1 MFKRHLITI
10 MNKKKILIIGSTG
23 FVGKKLNLYLKNKN
37 YNVFGFSKSTGVNL
51 LNQKHIEK
59 KLASIKPEYI
69 INCAANTGSLHYV
82 IRNSADIVHDN
93 IVSTLNI
100 YNAAKKLKKRP
111 VIINLLANC
120 SYDGNAKI
128 QKESLWWNGM
138 PHKSALS
145 FGASRRLTHVISEGF
160 LSQYKIISKNFIIPG
175 IYGPGNHLD
184 TEKVHALDG
193 LIIRMINAKL
203 SNASKFYIWGTG
215 KPIREWCYIDDLI
228 KFIEVCIKTNKKLIY
243 PINLGQKKGY
253 SIKFLAK
260 LISKEIKFKGKI
272 VYDKKYQDG
281 APIKILDNSN
291 FKKSFRNF
299 KFTEIKKGIKK
310 SIDYYNKILKD

>member
-1 MFKRHLITI
+1 MFKRHLITT

-23 FVGKKLNLYLKNKN
+23 FVGKKLNSYLKNKN
-37 YNVFGFSKSTGVNL
+37 YSVYGFSKSTGVNL
-51 LNQKHIEK
+51 LNQKHVET

-100 YNAAKKLKKRP
+100 YNAAKYLKKRP

-120 SYDGNAKI
+120 SYDGDAKI
-128 QKESLWWNGM
+128 QKENLWWNGM

-145 FGASRRLTHVISEGF
+145 FGASRRLSYVIAEGF
-160 LSQYKIISKNFIIPG
+160 YSQYKLLTKNIIIPG
-175 IYGPGNHLD
+175 IYGPGNHLN

-193 LIIRMINAKL
+193 LIIRMIKAK
-203 SNASKFYIWGTG
+203 NNQESKFYIWGTG

-228 KFIEVCIKTNKKLIY
+228 EFIEICIKTKKDLIY
-243 PINLGQKKGY
+243 PVNFAQKKGY
-253 SIKFLAK
+253 SIKYLAK
-260 LISKEIKFKGKI
+260 LISKEIKFKGNI
-272 VYDKKYQDG
+272 VFDKNFQDG
-281 APIKILDNSN
+281 APIKVLDNSK
-291 FKKSFRNF
+291 FKKMFSNFSFTN
-299 KFTEIKKGIKK
+299 IDKGIRN
-310 SIDYYNKILKD
+310 SVAYYNKLIN

>member
-1 MFKRHLITI
+1 
-10 MNKKKILIIGSTG
+10 MNKKKILIVGSTG
-23 FVGKKLNLYLKNKN
+23 FVGKKLYSYLVNKK
-37 YNVFGFSKSTGVNL
+37 YKVYGLSKSTGINL
-51 LNQKHIEK
+51 LDKKKIETK
-59 KLASIKPEYI
+59 VNSIKPDAI

-82 IRNSADIVHDN
+82 IKNSADIVHDN
-93 IVSTLNI
+93 IICTLNI
-100 YNAAKKLKKRP
+100 YNAARNLKKSP
-111 VIINLLANC
+111 EIINLLANC

-128 QKESLWWNGM
+128 QKESQWWNGM

-145 FGASRRLTHVISEGF
+145 FGASRRLTHVVAEGY

-193 LIIRMINAKL
+193 LIIRMIKAKIL
-203 SNASKFYIWGTG
+203 NASKFHIWGSG
-215 KPIREWCYIDDLI
+215 RPVREWCYIDDLI
-228 KFIEVCIKTNKKLIY
+228 KFIEICIKSKREFIY

-260 LISKEIKFKGKI
+260 LISKEINFKGKI
-272 VYDKKYQDG
+272 VFDKKYQDG

-291 FKKSFRNF
+291 FKKTFTNF
-299 KFTEIKKGIKK
+299 IK
-310 SIDYYNKILKD
+310 